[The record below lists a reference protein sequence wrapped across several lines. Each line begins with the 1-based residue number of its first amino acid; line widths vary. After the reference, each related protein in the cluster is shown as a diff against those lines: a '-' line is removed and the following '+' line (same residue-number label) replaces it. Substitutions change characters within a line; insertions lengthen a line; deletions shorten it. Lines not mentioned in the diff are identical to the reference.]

1 MQCSVSLLSQ
11 LFPCARSHPRNPSS
25 MLANSTALNCSL
37 GHPDV
42 LEDVLK
48 VSLMVLLI
56 FAITL
61 GNVVSLLVFQRCRQ
75 FKTSQGYLKT
85 SLALADVAVG
95 LLVIPYSVYKE
106 VNRLAYG
113 REEGSNLES
122 MVPCF
127 IMGPLYAGCTFVSI
141 TTIFLLSVERSIA
154 VIKPL
159 HKRVVITKKRTIC
172 IIILSWVLS
181 FVLAIIPMFSGDEIV
196 LQYSSCSQMCNYVFT
211 AKKAL
216 ESNWNIMLLFPA
228 FDFSILGGTFAI
240 NLATFAVIRQYSKV
254 RKQLEVDLQSTCSRL
269 SFSDITAA
277 KTIGIL
283 TFAFSVSFIPI
294 AVFVVGNVMGYE
306 WCKFSFYAFWILTS
320 NSCWNVVIYSA
331 RDAKFRQGLRE
342 LFIRQPLKSPS
353 QRCAAAPAKQ
363 NSTASSPCV
372 AVLKEIFRPETT

>member
-1 MQCSVSLLSQ
+1 
-11 LFPCARSHPRNPSS
+11 
-25 MLANSTALNCSL
+25 MLANSSALNCSI
-37 GHPDV
+37 GAPEV

-56 FAITL
+56 FAITM
-61 GNVVSLLVFQRCRQ
+61 GNMVSLLVFLRCRQ

-85 SLALADVAVG
+85 SLAVADVAVG

-106 VNRLAYG
+106 VNHIAYG
-113 REEGSNLES
+113 REVTNSQES
-122 MVPCF
+122 LVPCF
-127 IMGPLYAGCTFVSI
+127 IMGPLYAACTFVSI

-159 HKRVVITKKRTIC
+159 HKRVVITKKRTIYL
-172 IIILSWVLS
+172 IVASWVLS
-181 FVLAIIPMFSGDEIV
+181 FLLATIPMFFGEEIS
-196 LQYSSCSQMCNYVFT
+196 LQYSPCSQMCNYVFT
-211 AKKAL
+211 TKKVP
-216 ESNWNIMLLFPA
+216 EPNWNIMLLFPA
-228 FDFSILGGTFAI
+228 FDFSLLGGTFAI

-320 NSCWNVVIYSA
+320 NSCWNVVIYSV
-331 RDAKFRQGLRE
+331 RDAKFRQGLCE
-342 LFIRQPLKSPS
+342 LFSRQVLKSPS
-353 QRCAAAPAKQ
+353 QRSTAVPAKPE
-363 NSTASSPCV
+363 STSSSPCV
-372 AVLKEIFRPETT
+372 AVLKEMFRPETP